1 MYTKV
6 PGMYILLRSPC
17 RLGKACCEACPSRL
31 VASGGIFLAGVRP
44 DSPSRSD
51 TFTKDL
57 IMRVNVRTTTF
68 FLLRVAARLRRGG
81 RVGSYVE
88 R

>member
-1 MYTKV
+1 M
-6 PGMYILLRSPC
+6 
-17 RLGKACCEACPSRL
+17 E
-31 VASGGIFLAGVRP
+31 GGVFRAGVRP

-51 TFTKDL
+51 TF
-57 IMRVNVRTTTF
+57 V
-68 FLLRVAARLRRGG
+68 LLRVAARIRRGG